1 VELINSSKDLFS
13 IIVEIGILPV
23 ITIILLLLLIQVLK
37 SESKTRENYNKNMSD
52 FAKLLK
58 EILFIQRL
66 QSDII
71 KIILGDPVLFQ
82 TIIKHLEKQAVL
94 SNFNQDKENTDDII
108 EMINK
113 LYKTKEGLDFVNGK
127 TSSKSSEKSGEFN
140 DD

>member
-1 VELINSSKDLFS
+1 MELINSSKDLFS

-94 SNFNQDKENTDDII
+94 SNYNQDKENTDDII

-127 TSSKSSEKSGEFN
+127 TSKSSEKSGEFN

>member
-113 LYKTKEGLDFVNGK
+113 LYKTKEGLDFVNGE

>member
-1 VELINSSKDLFS
+1 MELINSSKDLFS

-82 TIIKHLEKQAVL
+82 VIIKHLEKQAVL
-94 SNFNQDKENTDDII
+94 SNYNQDKENTDDII

-127 TSSKSSEKSGEFN
+127 TSKSSEKSGESN
-140 DD
+140 DG

>member
-94 SNFNQDKENTDDII
+94 SNYNQDKENTDDII

-127 TSSKSSEKSGEFN
+127 TSKSSEKSGEFN